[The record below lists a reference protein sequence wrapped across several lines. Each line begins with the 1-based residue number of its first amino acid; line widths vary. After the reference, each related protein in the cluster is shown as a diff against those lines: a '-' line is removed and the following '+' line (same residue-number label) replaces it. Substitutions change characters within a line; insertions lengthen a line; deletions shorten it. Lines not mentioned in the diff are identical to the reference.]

1 MQESLKHAQS
11 VKMGS
16 ERSFG
21 FVFAGVFL
29 ALALYSYFVKES
41 PNAVY
46 MAGVS
51 LVFLILAVVA
61 PKVLKP
67 LNLAWFKVGQLLHK
81 IVNPLVMGLIFFVTL
96 TPIALIMRARGK
108 DPLRLKKQGDA
119 ESYWIERTPPGPA
132 PDSLKKQF

>member
-1 MQESLKHAQS
+1 MHESLKNSQS

-21 FVFAGVFL
+21 LVFAGVFL
-29 ALALYSYFVKES
+29 AFAAYSFFIKES
-41 PNAVY
+41 PNALY
-46 MAGVS
+46 LAGTS
-51 LVFLILAVVA
+51 LIFLVLAVIA

-108 DPLRLKKQGDA
+108 DPLRLKKQGGAD
-119 ESYWIERTPPGPA
+119 SYWIERTPPGPA

>member
-29 ALALYSYFVKES
+29 AFALYSYFVKQS

-46 MAGVS
+46 LAGVA
-51 LVFLILAVVA
+51 LVFLVLAVVA

-81 IVNPLVMGLIFFVTL
+81 IVNPLVMGFIFFVTI

-108 DPLRLKKQGDA
+108 DPLRLKKQSEA

-132 PDSLKKQF
+132 PNSLKKQF